1 MTIGQRFNAAWFG
14 PVPAARL
21 GALRVIVGLFMVWTL
36 LDRRAD
42 VAAVS
47 QNGKF
52 SPVGLVRLG
61 PGALSPSGLEGLQDA
76 ALALA
81 VLWTLGVA
89 WRITGPLFAVV
100 IAYWGAYRLSFGVL
114 THGVHLPTLHVI
126 ALAFTPAAAA
136 VSVDARLPVPRWLTW
151 TPGPPEGSGHYA
163 WPLRLLS
170 MITACTYFLA
180 GVAKLGRDHGARWA
194 TGDNLLG
201 QVGYT
206 VLVRGLYGGPP
217 SNALVTA
224 AFDWPAAMTVLAV
237 GSLVIELGAPLALLD
252 RWLAL
257 GWVVAVLG
265 MHAGIDALMGITFA
279 YQTYGIAFLPLFP
292 VERLVPAAWRR

>member
-1 MTIGQRFNAAWFG
+1 MTIRERTYAAWFG

-21 GALRVIVGLFMVWTL
+21 GTLRVILGLFMIWTL

-52 SPVGLVRLG
+52 APVGLVRL
-61 PGALSPSGLEGLQDA
+61 QDA
-76 ALALA
+76 ALVLA
-81 VLWTLGVA
+81 CLWTLGVA
-89 WRITGPLFAVV
+89 WRLTAPLFALV
-100 IAYWGAYRLSFGVL
+100 ITYWGGYRLSFGVL

-126 ALAFTPAAAA
+126 ALAFAPAAAA

-151 TPGPPEGSGHYA
+151 APGPTAGSGHYA
-163 WPLRLLS
+163 WPLRMVS

-180 GVAKLGRDHGARWA
+180 GIAKLGTDHGARWA
-194 TGDNLLG
+194 TGGNLLG

-206 VLVRGLYGGPP
+206 VLVRGLYGGPAGSP
-217 SNALVTA
+217 LIA
-224 AFDWPAAMTVLAV
+224 AVFDWPGAMTVLAV
-237 GSLVIELGAPLALLD
+237 GSLVIELGAPFALLN
-252 RWLAL
+252 RWVALA
-257 GWVVAVLG
+257 WVVGVLS

-279 YQTYGIAFLPLFP
+279 YQTYGIAFLSLFP
-292 VERLVPAAWRR
+292 VERLLPASARR